1 MPYIKTTTNVPIPTA
16 AEKELKDQFGRAIT
30 LIAGKTENWLMLDF
44 NEAEHLYFAGS
55 DAPAA
60 MLEVDIFGTASNK
73 EYDKLTSALCS
84 CVSEKLGISQSRIY
98 VKYTEVEHW
107 GWNGSNF

>member
-1 MPYIKTTTNVPIPTA
+1 MPYIKTTTNVSISA
-16 AEKELKDQFGRAIT
+16 SAEKELKDQFGR
-30 LIAGKTENWLMLDF
+30 LISLIDGKTESWLMLDF

-60 MLEVDIFGTASNK
+60 MVEVDIFGTASDK
-73 EYDKLTSALCS
+73 EYDKLTEALCS
-84 CVSEKLGISQSRIY
+84 CVSEKLGVSPSRIY
-98 VKYTEVEHW
+98 VKYAEVEHW